1 MKSPSS
7 RQAADPYLVPAVLS
21 DTPSWSS
28 PNVILGSGG
37 WLVDEELC
45 GEVGFLE
52 RIVQNKRAS
61 QENVEFFIS
70 GAPAKKKKKKTLAE
84 LVGSAHIHE
93 QMFSAVPL
101 GG

>member
-1 MKSPSS
+1 MG
-7 RQAADPYLVPAVLS
+7 
-21 DTPSWSS
+21 W
-28 PNVILGSGG
+28 GG
-37 WLVDEELC
+37 
-45 GEVGFLE
+45 GGGFLG

-70 GAPAKKKKKKTLAE
+70 GAPRKTLAE
-84 LVGSAHIHE
+84 LVGSALIHE